1 MLHLKSVDI
10 VYLDFS
16 KAFKTVSH
24 SILLEKLAGCGLYRY
39 TLCRVKSW
47 LYAWVQKVVVNRI
60 KSNWQS
66 VISGDPKGSVL
77 ETVMFSIFIDDLDE
91 GIEYTF
97 SKFPDDAKLGRSANL
112 HFFPAW
118 RHLETY

>member
-1 MLHLKSVDI
+1 MTCLVDDGKAVDI

-47 LYAWVQKVVVNRI
+47 LYAWVQKVVVNKI

-66 VISGDPKGSVL
+66 VIIGVLQGSVAGAGPVL
-77 ETVMFSIFIDDLDE
+77 QL
-91 GIEYTF
+91 Y
-97 SKFPDDAKLGRSANL
+97 
-112 HFFPAW
+112 
-118 RHLETY
+118 